1 MDFPV
6 SWEYYFVHPL
16 YIYLYNLRKF
26 FKCPFFST
34 LLQWPITVVPLLT
47 YNVQQYNGVIYQI
60 TCELKHRRRRGGQ
73 DVIAAGGR
81 YDKMLVSFRKVLER
95 TGMASKET
103 KQYGAGISI
112 SLDKLVSAGAEECE
126 GGESKCGI
134 DVAVCW
140 EGNSE
145 SEGREKDMINVL
157 REIWSLGLKVTT
169 LDLCIM
175 EEILEYCQEN
185 SISHIVLLRNST
197 LRVLTWERDRFQE
210 KKWNTIQDIVEY
222 LQRQSE
228 IALPILNR
236 SESKISA
243 NDISVAPSNP
253 VNVNINF
260 ILSERDKLSGSGRR
274 SFKNTI
280 LAQMSSYLQRI
291 SHKVPVEIFAVFLEM
306 SVVRTMISFLEID
319 EEEQAFQKSIQIVI
333 DK

>member
-1 MDFPV
+1 M
-6 SWEYYFVHPL
+6 H
-16 YIYLYNLRKF
+16 
-26 FKCPFFST
+26 PFFFSFFSI

-60 TCELKHRRRRGGQ
+60 TCELKHRRRRSGQ
-73 DVIAAGGR
+73 DIIAAGGR

-112 SLDKLVSAGAEECE
+112 SLDKLVSAVAEACE
-126 GGESKCGI
+126 NGESKCGI
-134 DVAVCW
+134 DVAICC
-140 EGNSE
+140 EGSPG
-145 SEGREKDMINVL
+145 SEGRREKDTINIL
-157 REIWSLGLKVTT
+157 REIWSLGLKVTI
-169 LDLCIM
+169 LDLSTM

-185 SISHIVLLRNST
+185 TISHIILLRNGT
-197 LRVLTWERDRFQE
+197 LRVQTWERDRFQE

-228 IALPILNR
+228 ATLPILNR
-236 SESKISA
+236 SESKMSA
-243 NDISVAPSNP
+243 NNDMSVAPSNP

-291 SHKVPVEIFAVFLEM
+291 SHKVSIEIFAVFLEI
-306 SVVRTMISFLEID
+306 SVIRTIISFLEID

-333 DK
+333 DKYVLQTTYTFNI

>member
-1 MDFPV
+1 M
-6 SWEYYFVHPL
+6 
-16 YIYLYNLRKF
+16 
-26 FKCPFFST
+26 
-34 LLQWPITVVPLLT
+34 
-47 YNVQQYNGVIYQI
+47 YNVQQYSGVIYQI
-60 TCELKHRRRRGGQ
+60 TCELKHRWRRGGQ
-73 DVIAAGGR
+73 DIIAAGGR

-112 SLDKLVSAGAEECE
+112 SLDKLVSAVTETFD

-134 DVAVCW
+134 DVAVCC
-140 EGNSE
+140 EGPE
-145 SEGREKDMINVL
+145 SEGRREKDMINVL

-169 LDLCIM
+169 LDLCTM

-185 SISHIVLLRNST
+185 SISHIVLLRNGT
-197 LRVLTWERDRFQE
+197 LRVQTWERDRFQE

-222 LQRQSE
+222 LQRQSSE
-228 IALPILNR
+228 ITLPILNR
-236 SESKISA
+236 SESKMSG
-243 NDISVAPSNP
+243 NDISVANNNP

-260 ILSERDKLSGSGRR
+260 ILSERDKISGSGRR

-306 SVVRTMISFLEID
+306 SVIRTMISFLEID

>member
-1 MDFPV
+1 M
-6 SWEYYFVHPL
+6 S
-16 YIYLYNLRKF
+16 LYNLCKF
-26 FKCPFFST
+26 TSILFIFFFFIIF
-34 LLQWPITVVPLLT
+34 QWPITVVPLLT
-47 YNVQQYNGVIYQI
+47 YNVQQYSGVIYQI
-60 TCELKHRRRRGGQ
+60 TCELKHRRRRCGQ
-73 DVIAAGGR
+73 DIIAAGGR

-95 TGMASKET
+95 TGMASKEI

-112 SLDKLVSAGAEECE
+112 SLDKLVSAGVEECE
-126 GGESKCGI
+126 GSESKYGI
-134 DVAVCW
+134 DVAICC

-145 SEGREKDMINVL
+145 NEGRGEKDMINIL

-169 LDLCIM
+169 LDLCTM

-228 IALPILNR
+228 NALPILNR
-236 SESKISA
+236 SESKMSA
-243 NDISVAPSNP
+243 NDISVVPSNP
-253 VNVNINF
+253 INVTVGF
-260 ILSERDKLSGSGRR
+260 ILSERDKLSGSGKR

-291 SHKVPVEIFAVFLEM
+291 SHKVPVEIFAVFLEI
-306 SVVRTMISFLEID
+306 SVIRTLISFLEID

>member
-1 MDFPV
+1 MRIHIASILF
-6 SWEYYFVHPL
+6 
-16 YIYLYNLRKF
+16 
-26 FKCPFFST
+26 FFSI

-47 YNVQQYNGVIYQI
+47 YNVQQYSGVIYQI
-60 TCELKHRRRRGGQ
+60 TCELKHRRRRSGQ
-73 DVIAAGGR
+73 DIIAAGGR

-112 SLDKLVSAGAEECE
+112 SLDKLASAVAEACE
-126 GGESKCGI
+126 NGESKCGI
-134 DVAVCW
+134 DVAICC
-140 EGNSE
+140 EGSPG
-145 SEGREKDMINVL
+145 SEGRREKDMINIL
-157 REIWSLGLKVTT
+157 REIWSLGLKVTI
-169 LDLCIM
+169 LDLCTM
-175 EEILEYCQEN
+175 EETLEYCQEN
-185 SISHIVLLRNST
+185 SISHIILLRNGT
-197 LRVLTWERDRFQE
+197 LRVQTWERDRFQE

-228 IALPILNR
+228 TTLPILNR
-236 SESKISA
+236 SESKMSA
-243 NDISVAPSNP
+243 NNDISVAPSNP

-291 SHKVPVEIFAVFLEM
+291 SHKVPIEIFAVFLEM
-306 SVVRTMISFLEID
+306 SVIRTIISFLEID

-333 DK
+333 DKCVSRTTYI

>member
-1 MDFPV
+1 M
-6 SWEYYFVHPL
+6 
-16 YIYLYNLRKF
+16 
-26 FKCPFFST
+26 
-34 LLQWPITVVPLLT
+34 
-47 YNVQQYNGVIYQI
+47 IYQI

-73 DVIAAGGR
+73 DIIAAGGR

-103 KQYGAGISI
+103 KQYGVGISI
-112 SLDKLVSAGAEECE
+112 SLDKLVSAVAETYEN
-126 GGESKCGI
+126 GENKCGI
-134 DVAVCW
+134 DVAICC
-140 EGNSE
+140 EGSPE
-145 SEGREKDMINVL
+145 SEGRREKDIINVL
-157 REIWSLGLKVTT
+157 REIWSLGVKVTI
-169 LDLCIM
+169 LDLCTM

-185 SISHIVLLRNST
+185 SISHIVLLRNGT
-197 LRVLTWERDRFQE
+197 LRVQTWERDRFQE

-228 IALPILNR
+228 TALPILNR
-236 SESKISA
+236 SESKMSTN

-253 VNVNINF
+253 VNVQSNINF

-291 SHKVPVEIFAVFLEM
+291 SHKVPIEIFAVFLEM
-306 SVVRTMISFLEID
+306 SVIRTIISFLEID

-333 DK
+333 DKCVSQTTYI

>member
-1 MDFPV
+1 
-6 SWEYYFVHPL
+6 
-16 YIYLYNLRKF
+16 
-26 FKCPFFST
+26 
-34 LLQWPITVVPLLT
+34 
-47 YNVQQYNGVIYQI
+47 VIYQI

-112 SLDKLVSAGAEECE
+112 SLDKLVSAGAEEGE
-126 GGESKCGI
+126 GGENKYGI
-134 DVAVCW
+134 DVAICC

-145 SEGREKDMINVL
+145 NEGREKDLINVL
-157 REIWSLGLKVTT
+157 REIWTLGLKVTT
-169 LDLCIM
+169 LDLCTM

-185 SISHIVLLRNST
+185 SISHIVLLRNGT

-228 IALPILNR
+228 TIPILNR
-236 SESKISA
+236 SESKMST
-243 NDISVAPSNP
+243 NDISIAPSNP

-260 ILSERDKLSGSGRR
+260 ILSDRDKLSGSGRR

-291 SHKVPVEIFAVFLEM
+291 SHKIPVEIFAVFLEM
-306 SVVRTMISFLEID
+306 SVIRTIISFLEID
-319 EEEQAFQKSIQIVI
+319 EEEQTFQKSIQIVI